1 MKFSVASVALSAFAS
16 MLLLSQPRAA
26 SAQTFTNGGAGK
38 EPSSLKAGVNFVWLS
53 ENDSQGLMFSNNFS
67 HYLSD
72 RLSLGL
78 NLGLLSAKR
87 YDDAK
92 QIYTVQNTF
101 FMSSVDAAFDVMQGE
116 IVTFRLGAGPSF
128 RHRAE
133 INSDPEGQGTVDGSV
148 THIKT
153 SDIGVQGFLENDF
166 GILRNGIAG
175 GRISYFHYKDG
186 TPILSIGLHLGF
198 KF

>member
-1 MKFSVASVALSAFAS
+1 MKSILASVALSALTGV
-16 MLLLSQPRAA
+16 LLLSLPLTAT
-26 SAQTFTNGGAGK
+26 AQTFVNGGAGK
-38 EPSSLKAGVNFVWLS
+38 EPTSLKAGVNFVWLS
-53 ENDSQGLMFSNNFS
+53 ENDSQGLMFSNSFS
-67 HYLSD
+67 HYLGK
-72 RLSLGL
+72 RLALGL

-92 QIYTVQNTF
+92 KIFTVQNTF
-101 FMSSVDAAFDVMQGE
+101 YMGSVEAAFDVMNGE
-116 IVTFRLGAGPSF
+116 KVDVRLGAGPAF

-133 INSDPEGQGTVDGSV
+133 INSDPEDQGTQDGSV

-153 SDIGVQGFLENDF
+153 SDVGLHGFLENDF

-175 GRISYFHYKDG
+175 GRIAYYHFTDG

-198 KF
+198 RF

>member
-1 MKFSVASVALSAFAS
+1 MKYSVASLSFGACFLV
-16 MLLLSQPRAA
+16 LLLSQSFAA
-26 SAQTFTNGGAGK
+26 SGQTFVNGGAGK
-38 EPSSLKAGVNFVWLS
+38 EPAALKAGVNFVWLS
-53 ENDSQGLMFSNNFS
+53 ENDSQGMMFSNSFS
-67 HYLSD
+67 HYVGK
-72 RLSLGL
+72 RLSVGL

-101 FMSSVDAAFDVMQGE
+101 YMGSLEAAFDVMQGE
-116 IVTFRLGAGPSF
+116 TVSFRLGAGPSA

-133 INSDPEGQGTVDGSV
+133 VNSDPEGQGTQDGSV

-153 SDIGVQGFLENDF
+153 SDVGFHGFFENDF
-166 GILRNGIAG
+166 NILRNGVAG
-175 GRISYFHYKDG
+175 GRVSYFHYTEG

>member
-1 MKFSVASVALSAFAS
+1 MKSRSSFLALGA
-16 MLLLSQPRAA
+16 LLSLFVLCRPDAA
-26 SAQTFTNGGAGK
+26 AQTFVNGGAGK
-38 EPSSLKAGVNFVWLS
+38 EPASVKAGVSFVWLS

-67 HYLSD
+67 HYLGK
-72 RLSLGL
+72 RLALGL

-92 QIYTVQNTF
+92 QIYTIQNTF
-101 FMSSVDAAFDVMQGE
+101 YMGSLEAAFDVMHGE
-116 IVTFRLGAGPSF
+116 KVDVRFGAGPAF

-133 INSDPEGQGTVDGSV
+133 INSDPEGQGTQDGSV

-153 SDIGVQGFLENDF
+153 SDVGFHGFLENDF
-166 GILRNGIAG
+166 DILRNGIAG
-175 GRISYFHYKDG
+175 GKISYFHFNDG

-198 KF
+198 RF

>member
-1 MKFSVASVALSAFAS
+1 MRFRVASIALSACLS
-16 MLLLSQPRAA
+16 ILLLSQPYTA
-26 SAQTFTNGGAGK
+26 SAQTFVNGGAGK
-38 EPSSLKAGVNFVWLS
+38 EPATLKAGVNFVWLS
-53 ENDSQGLMFSNNFS
+53 ENDSQGLMFSNSFS
-67 HYLSD
+67 HYLGD

-87 YDDAK
+87 YDDSK
-92 QIYTVQNTF
+92 QIYTIQNTF
-101 FMSSVDAAFDVMQGE
+101 YMGSLEAAFDVMQGE
-116 IVTFRLGAGPSF
+116 IVLLRLGAGPSF

-153 SDIGVQGFLENDF
+153 SDVGLHGFLENDF
-166 GILRNGIAG
+166 SILRNGVAG

-186 TPILSIGLHLGF
+186 TPVLSIGMHLGF

>member
-1 MKFSVASVALSAFAS
+1 MKFSVASVALSAFVT
-16 MLLLSQPRAA
+16 MLLLSQPHTA

-38 EPSSLKAGVNFVWLS
+38 ERTSLKAGVNFVWLS
-53 ENDSQGLMFSNNFS
+53 ENDSQGLMFSNNLS

-72 RLSLGL
+72 RVSLGL

-92 QIYTVQNTF
+92 QIYTIQNTF
-101 FMSSVDAAFDVMQGE
+101 FMSSLEAAFDVMQGE

-153 SDIGVQGFLENDF
+153 SDIGLHGFLENDF
-166 GILRNGIAG
+166 GILRNGVAG
-175 GRISYFHYKDG
+175 GRISYFHYKEG